1 MSEPAV
7 SLARSPIHRALSR
20 PNLLLS
26 ADQSQR
32 RRNRHVLSNVDRRR
46 SLPAPVPGLGGD
58 QLTCHRIG
66 SHYVILG
73 YVPRCSGP
81 RVG

>member
-1 MSEPAV
+1 MSEPAAT
-7 SLARSPIHRALSR
+7 LARSPIHRALSR

-46 SLPAPVPGLGGD
+46 SLPAPLPGLGGD

-66 SHYVILG
+66 PHFVILG
-73 YVPRCSGP
+73 YAPRCSGP
-81 RVG
+81 RVW